1 MAPIEMKKIEMKKID
16 LQLIAEFM
24 AGNIEGFAIFLEEKK
39 EIAGTEADLIV
50 DEFMEMVDGTDEES
64 GASNG

>member
-1 MAPIEMKKIEMKKID
+1 MKKTD

-24 AGNIEGFAIFLEEKK
+24 AGNIEGFGQFLEEKK

-50 DEFMEMVDGTDEES
+50 DEFMEMADGTDEES